1 MTYENNP
8 NKLYKNREKGKL
20 TGVCAGLSDF
30 FGISVTWIRVGMVA
44 TTVFGGFPFFIA
56 YVVLWLILD
65 PRPEQL
71 YDGVVEERFWRS
83 YRRSPSEM
91 NANLKSRYERI
102 NSRIADLEA
111 VVTSSKYNLRR
122 EFDRL

>member
-1 MTYENNP
+1 MFENNP

-30 FGISVTWIRVGMVA
+30 FGISVGWIRFGMVA
-44 TTVFGGFPFFIA
+44 TTVFGGFPFLIA

-71 YDGVVEERFWRS
+71 YDGAVEERFWRS

-91 NANLKSRYERI
+91 SNNLSTRYERI
-102 NSRIADLEA
+102 NRRIADLER
-111 VVTSSKYNLRR
+111 VVTSSKYSLRK
-122 EFDRL
+122 EFEQL